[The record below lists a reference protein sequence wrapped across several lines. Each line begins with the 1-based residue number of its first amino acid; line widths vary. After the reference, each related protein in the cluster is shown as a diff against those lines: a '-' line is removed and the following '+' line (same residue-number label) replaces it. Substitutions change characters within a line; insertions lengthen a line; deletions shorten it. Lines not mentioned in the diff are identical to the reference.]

1 MANKS
6 LLDLMSPEDRQ
17 KAIAKAEK
25 RLERR
30 KTQSLDVSPEMFI
43 VAELGYYFGW
53 EAVVA
58 IKRGFITTYDEKMN
72 LKKSTFTLEEALALI
87 EGAKKVWY
95 SKVIDTAHGNFIAH
109 RSTMV
114 KEQGKEFNKGMK
126 PFIDKAG

>member
-1 MANKS
+1 MNKS
-6 LLDLMSPEDRQ
+6 LLDLMSPEDKQ
-17 KAIAKAEK
+17 KAIAKGKK
-25 RLERR
+25 RMERS
-30 KTQSLDVSPEMFI
+30 KTQTLDVSPEMFVI
-43 VAELGYYFGW
+43 AELGYYFGW

-95 SKVIDTAHGNFIAH
+95 SKVIDTAHGSFIAH
-109 RSTMV
+109 RSTQV

-126 PFIDKAG
+126 QFIDRAS

>member
-1 MANKS
+1 
-6 LLDLMSPEDRQ
+6 MSPEDKQ
-17 KAIAKAEK
+17 KAIAKGKK
-25 RLERR
+25 RMERS
-30 KTQSLDVSPEMFI
+30 KTQTLDVSPEMFVI
-43 VAELGYYFGW
+43 AELGYYFGW

-95 SKVIDTAHGNFIAH
+95 SKVIDTAHGSFIAH
-109 RSTMV
+109 RSTQV

-126 PFIDKAG
+126 QFIDRAS